1 MPSTGFVHSP
11 RSYALAT
18 LCAAVLALAPAAD
31 TARAGAAAGPPGP
44 TRTVGPRLPAP
55 TGGLPVGLRTLALR
69 DTSREDPWEPGRAR
83 ELMLSVWYPALPS
96 EAPRAAYVTA
106 RESAM
111 ILRQHRV
118 TGVPEDLLSRTRTHA
133 RTGPPA
139 LPVAGS
145 GLPLVLLSPG
155 FSLPRTSLTA
165 LAEDLASR
173 GYAVAAVDHAYESA
187 AITYPDGRVTG
198 CSACRPAVRGAEV
211 AATRAADL
219 SYVRRRLT
227 GAGGGVEAG
236 GGVDVGRGG
245 EAGLPRL
252 DPARVAVVGHSI
264 GGAAAFEAMRRD
276 PAFVAGVNMD
286 GTFQPSDAGPLERP
300 FLLLGADRHGLPGAD
315 PSWDAAWRR
324 LTGPRA
330 WFSAAGAVHT
340 SFTDYAALTGATV
353 PAAAGGGPA
362 APALPAARAVRL
374 TRELV
379 AAFLDG
385 HLRDGSRPRADA
397 LLDAVRARHP
407 QLRGHGR

>member
-1 MPSTGFVHSP
+1 MPSNRSGHSP
-11 RSYALAT
+11 RSYALAA
-18 LCAAVLALAPAAD
+18 LFAAVLALAPAAD
-31 TARAGAAAGPPGP
+31 TARAGAPAAEAGRA
-44 TRTVGPRLPAP
+44 RTTGPRLPAP
-55 TGGLPVGLRTLALR
+55 TGGLPVGQRTLALR
-69 DTSREDPWEPGRAR
+69 DASREDPWEPGRAR

-96 EAPRAAYVTA
+96 DAPRAVYVTP
-106 RESAM
+106 RESGM

-118 TGVPEDLLSRTRTHA
+118 EGVPEDLLSRTGVHA

-139 LPVAGS
+139 LPATGG

-173 GYAVAAVDHAYESA
+173 GWAVAAVDHAYESA

-198 CSACRPAVRGAEV
+198 CSACRPGVRGRTV

-227 GAGGGVEAG
+227 EGGPAVGAE
-236 GGVDVGRGG
+236 
-245 EAGLPRL
+245 GLPRL

-286 GTFQPSDAGPLERP
+286 GTFAPSDTGPLARP
-300 FLLLGADRHGLPGAD
+300 FLLLGADRHGRPGAD
-315 PSWDAAWRR
+315 PSWEATWRR

-330 WFSAAGAVHT
+330 WFSAAGAAHT
-340 SFTDYAALTGATV
+340 SFTDYAALT
-353 PAAAGGGPA
+353 PANDP
-362 APALPAARAVRL
+362 APALPAARATRL

-379 AAFLDG
+379 AAFLEGHVRAGAPYDG
-385 HLRDGSRPRADA
+385 IPPAGRPHPRADA
-397 LLDAVRARHP
+397 LLDAAQALHP
-407 QLRGHGR
+407 QLRRHRP

>member
-1 MPSTGFVHSP
+1 MPSIRSAHSP

-18 LCAAVLALAPAAD
+18 LFAAVLALAPAAD
-31 TARAGAAAGPPGP
+31 TARAGAVGPSGPARAA
-44 TRTVGPRLPAP
+44 GPRLPAP
-55 TGGLPVGLRTLALR
+55 TGGLPVGQRTLALR
-69 DTSREDPWEPGRAR
+69 DASREDPWEPGRAR

-96 EAPRAAYVTA
+96 DAPRAAYVTA
-106 RESAM
+106 RESGM

-118 TGVPEDLLSRTRTHA
+118 GGVPEDLLSRTGTHA

-139 LPVAGS
+139 LPAVGA

-173 GYAVAAVDHAYESA
+173 GYAVAAVDHAYEAA

-198 CSACRPAVRGAEV
+198 CSACRPAVRGTAV

-227 GAGGGVEAG
+227 AGAGAGVGAE
-236 GGVDVGRGG
+236 
-245 EAGLPRL
+245 GLPRL

-286 GTFQPSDAGPLERP
+286 GTFQPSDTGPLERP
-300 FLLLGADRHGLPGAD
+300 FLLLGADRHGRPGAD
-315 PSWDAAWRR
+315 PSWDLAWRR

-340 SFTDYAALTGATV
+340 SFTDYAALTGATG
-353 PAAAGGGPA
+353 PAAARSGPA
-362 APALPAARAVRL
+362 ATVLPAARATRL

-385 HLRDGSRPRADA
+385 HLREGPRPRADA
-397 LLDAVRARHP
+397 LLDAVGALHP
-407 QLRGHGR
+407 QLRRHGR